1 MRPDVAAWLTRASAD
16 AAARGWA
23 PLIPMLEALARS
35 TEALRDADPRFTGA
49 AADPDHDHPGTT
61 R

>member
-1 MRPDVAAWLTRASAD
+1 MRADVAAWLARASAD
-16 AAARGWA
+16 AAARGLA

-49 AADPDHDHPGTT
+49 AADPDHEPDQA

>member
-1 MRPDVAAWLTRASAD
+1 MRSDVAAWLAHASAD
-16 AAARGWA
+16 AAARGLA

-35 TEALRDADPRFTGA
+35 TEALRDADPQLTRA
-49 AADPDHDHPGTT
+49 AAVPDHDADEA